1 MYNTVAKSL
10 FEFREIGALPIP
22 LKKRIEMM
30 SSPDKLSA
38 ILIERHA
45 GFHKTCTAL
54 YNKQKL
60 ERKRKIFDKQIS
72 SEEKNL
78 EPTKKMTRQSI
89 ELQNFSNSCFFCE
102 KTNEQEL
109 HECQSIQ
116 ASNRVQRMAETV
128 GDLKILGKLSEGDM
142 IATEAKY
149 HSRCYLDLFNRHR
162 KHNRN
167 TLVDSNGG
175 EFEFL
180 EGITHFFNSIHIL
193 ST

>member
-1 MYNTVAKSL
+1 
-10 FEFREIGALPIP
+10 
-22 LKKRIEMM
+22 
-30 SSPDKLSA
+30 
-38 ILIERHA
+38 
-45 GFHKTCTAL
+45 
-54 YNKQKL
+54 
-60 ERKRKIFDKQIS
+60 
-72 SEEKNL
+72 
-78 EPTKKMTRQSI
+78 
-89 ELQNFSNSCFFCE
+89 
-102 KTNEQEL
+102 
-109 HECQSIQ
+109 
-116 ASNRVQRMAETV
+116 MAETV

-162 KHNRN
+162 KHNRD